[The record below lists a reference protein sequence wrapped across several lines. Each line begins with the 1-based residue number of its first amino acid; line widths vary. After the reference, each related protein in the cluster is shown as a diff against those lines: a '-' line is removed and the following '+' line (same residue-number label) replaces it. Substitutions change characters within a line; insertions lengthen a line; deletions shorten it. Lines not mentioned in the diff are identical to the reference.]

1 MFKTSER
8 TMHMRMLVIY
18 EIMKYQH
25 WKKLFHLQ
33 GNRLKADESWKS
45 IWYKRKKNQLSV
57 NLSWTCQPNSK
68 TTMILNKTGDFPT
81 YPGIMSQLERMIP
94 CQNIFGHVW
103 KMSSISDEG
112 NTKTTSPPLPNI
124 FQTHKSVKKLKVPL

>member
-1 MFKTSER
+1 
-8 TMHMRMLVIY
+8 MRMLVIY

-45 IWYKRKKNQLSV
+45 IWYKRKKNPIV
-57 NLSWTCQPNSK
+57 SK
-68 TTMILNKTGDFPT
+68 LIMNMPAKLKDNYDFKQNRDFPT

-94 CQNIFGHVW
+94 CQNIFGHV
-103 KMSSISDEG
+103 
-112 NTKTTSPPLPNI
+112 
-124 FQTHKSVKKLKVPL
+124 